1 MAVISL
7 NQSGIA
13 TSNQDE
19 VQTIVNLYETIT
31 LDNLQ
36 DVTTT
41 APATGQAL
49 IYNSVSGDWE
59 NRALLTAGTGI
70 VFDPAT
76 GDISVDISAGGS
88 GVFDRVTI
96 NAGGSLLQGNSNRFT
111 PTYSPDITY
120 QLGSG
125 ALNFKGLLVDN
136 GGQNTNRSALVMRS
150 YSGAGGARAH
160 IIAETARGPATT
172 PARVRNNDKM
182 IEIDGTGY
190 SNAGWITDLA
200 SEFPAEISLTAAE
213 DFLGSSNCGTGFLVR
228 LQPKATAL
236 NSTSKKDVLFMSPA
250 VSRHKTDVTN
260 FTHTSDTTGGYAA
273 IDVKPGN
280 FSGTGS
286 AQESAITVN
295 TISDSGFSSQAVLA
309 TYRRSGSNYVPSA
322 SGDILGLFKF
332 NGNISTGTT
341 PSSPGPATQVA
352 GYATETWTVGN
363 NGAGFR
369 FQTTPKGSTA
379 GSFVVALDVTAEK
392 VSAGTAFKLVT
403 YADATA
409 RDTAIPSPEAGMMI
423 FITGTSKFQGY
434 DGSTWADLN

>member
-41 APATGQAL
+41 APSTGQAL

-76 GDISVDISAGGS
+76 GDISVDISAGGD

-111 PTYSPDITY
+111 PTYTPDIVY

-125 ALNFKGLLVDN
+125 ALNFKGLLADN
-136 GGQNTNRSALVMRS
+136 GGEASNRSALMLRS
-150 YSGAGGARAH
+150 YSAAGGARAH
-160 IIAETARGPATT
+160 IIAETARGLAAT

-182 IEIDGTGY
+182 LEIDGTGY
-190 SNAGWITDLA
+190 SNAGWITDLTN
-200 SEFPAEISLTAAE
+200 EFPAEISLTAAE
-213 DFLGSSNCGTGFLVR
+213 DFTGTSNCGTGFLVR
-228 LQPKATAL
+228 LQPKATTL
-236 NSTSKKDVLFMSPA
+236 NSTSKKEVLFMSPA
-250 VSRHKTDVTN
+250 FTRYKTDINN
-260 FTHTSDTTGGYAA
+260 FTHSNDPTNGYAA
-273 IDVKPGN
+273 IDIKAGN
-280 FSGTGS
+280 FAGTGNE
-286 AQESAITVN
+286 QESALSVN
-295 TISDSGFSSQAVLA
+295 TVSDSGFSSQAVLA
-309 TYRRSGSNYVPSA
+309 TYRRSGSNYVPA
-322 SGDILGLFKF
+322 STGDILGLFKF
-332 NGNISTGTT
+332 NGNVGTGTT
-341 PSSPGPATQVA
+341 PTNPGPATQVS
-352 GYATETWTVGN
+352 GYATENWAVGA

-379 GSFVVALDVTAEK
+379 GSFVTALDVTAEK
-392 VSAGTAFKLVT
+392 VSAGTAFKLFS
-403 YADATA
+403 YADTTA
-409 RDTAIPSPEAGMMI
+409 RDAAIPTPEAGMMI
-423 FITGTSKFQGY
+423 FLTSTAKAQCY
-434 DGSTWADLN
+434 DGTTWNDLF